1 MIEWIAA
8 AGFLLALVP
17 AVLFLQN
24 LALYVPPP
32 ATRGQ
37 ARPGCS
43 ILIPARNEQATIAN
57 AVLSVLH
64 NHNADFEIIVLDDE
78 SVDRTAE
85 IVSGIA
91 RQDGRVRLATASPL
105 PAGWCGKQHAC
116 HLLAQLARYPLL
128 NFMDTDVRLSPDG
141 LARMSAFME
150 QSGAA
155 LASGVPRQVMR
166 TFSERLLVPQI
177 HFVLLGFLPIG
188 RMRAGCDPAY
198 GAGCGQLFITR
209 HDTYFACGGHTAARA
224 TLHDGLK
231 IPRVFRAAGFKT
243 DLFDAT
249 GIAQCRMYLTNAD
262 VWRGFAKNAHEALG
276 SPRLI
281 GMATLLLVGGQILP
295 PFLLILACLQIP
307 RSPLA
312 IMFSLFGVVAVFL
325 PRLFAVVR
333 FGQPLASVLLHPLGV
348 GALVAIQWFAF
359 ARSLRQAP
367 AVWKGRSY
375 SRAQPA
381 Q

>member
-8 AGFLLALVP
+8 ASFLLALVP

-37 ARPGCS
+37 ARPSCS
-43 ILIPARNEQATIAN
+43 VLIPARNEEGTIAN

-85 IVSGIA
+85 IVTGIA

-116 HLLAQLARYPLL
+116 HLLARLARYPLL
-128 NFMDTDVRLSPDG
+128 IFMDADVRLSRDG
-141 LARMSAFME
+141 LARMSAFIE

-155 LASGVPRQVMR
+155 LASGVPRQVTR

-177 HFVLLGFLPIG
+177 HFVLLGFLPIA

-198 GAGCGQLFITR
+198 GAGCGQLFVAR
-209 HDTYFACGGHTAARA
+209 HDAYLACGGHSSARA
-224 TLHDGLK
+224 TLHDGLNL
-231 IPRVFRAAGFKT
+231 PRVFRAAGFKS

-249 GIAQCRMYLTNAD
+249 DIAQCRMYLTNTD
-262 VWRGFAKNAHEALG
+262 VWLGFAKNAHEALG

-281 GMATLLLVGGQILP
+281 GVATLLLVGGQILP
-295 PFLLILACLQIP
+295 PCLLILACLQIAM
-307 RSPLA
+307 SPFAVML
-312 IMFSLFGVVAVFL
+312 SLFGVGAVFL
-325 PRLFAVVR
+325 PRLLASKR
-333 FGQPLASVLLHPLGV
+333 FGQPLASALLHPLGIA
-348 GALVAIQWFAF
+348 ALVAIQWFAF
-359 ARSLRQAP
+359 ARSLRQSP
-367 AVWKGRSY
+367 AVWKGRTY